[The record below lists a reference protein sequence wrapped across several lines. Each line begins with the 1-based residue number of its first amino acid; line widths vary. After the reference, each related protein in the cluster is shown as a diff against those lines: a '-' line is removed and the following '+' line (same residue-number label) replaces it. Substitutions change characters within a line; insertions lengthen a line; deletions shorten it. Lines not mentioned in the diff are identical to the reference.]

1 MNWTEQA
8 DSMLKTWTEAQ
19 KTMWEGWYDLA
30 RTGPGEHTMPN
41 MANPMDWMKQGMDAW
56 TSSSGPTSQGV
67 AGQIFGSQANMMK
80 SLQLMTSMWKMFG
93 PQIESGGDWQ
103 GAMRNYTEKWAEQI
117 LGAPKRMASMGTD
130 TGDLFKS
137 FLGEWGP
144 LLKPM
149 LGAVNEASMSGHFG
163 GMLMGGSEGLSK
175 LLNMGQDLEPA
186 FGGFS
191 EMPSVGS
198 SREQN
203 AKIMRAFDA
212 WVDFRKVNVKY
223 QATMAKIMGQAM
235 ERMMAQLAEFS
246 KEGKEIKSVRELMKI
261 WVRTADQTFTDVYTT
276 EEYHALQ
283 HDLSAAGMTYK
294 IRQQEVLDMILKM
307 LNLPSRAELDDAYLT
322 LHNLKKEVNALK
334 KEMKASKQGAIADA
348 GSAQQGT
355 APAAKSKP
363 KRKAPA
369 DKAQK

>member
-8 DSMLKTWTEAQ
+8 ESMLKTWTEAQ
-19 KTMWEGWYDLA
+19 KTMWGGWYDLA
-30 RTGPGEHTMPN
+30 RTGPGEQTMPD
-41 MANPMDWMKQGMDAW
+41 MANPLGWMKQGMDAW
-56 TSSSGPTSQGV
+56 TGSAGPTSQGV

-80 SLQLMTSMWKMFG
+80 SLELMTTMWKMFG
-93 PQIESGGDWQ
+93 PKIESGGDWQ
-103 GAMRNYTEKWAEQI
+103 GAMREYTEKMAEQM
-117 LGAPKRMASMGTD
+117 LGGPQRMASMGTD

-144 LLKPM
+144 LLKPW
-149 LGAVNEASMSGHFG
+149 LGAVNETAMSGHFG
-163 GMLMGGSEGLSK
+163 GMLMGGSGGLSK

-186 FGGFS
+186 FEGFS
-191 EMPSVGS
+191 DIPSIGS

-223 QATMAKIMGQAM
+223 QAKMAKIMGQAM

-276 EEYHALQ
+276 EDYHALQ
-283 HDLSAAGMTYK
+283 HELSSAGMTYK
-294 IRQQEVLDMILKM
+294 IRQQEVLDMIMKM
-307 LNLPSRAELDDAYLT
+307 LNMPSRAELDDAYLT
-322 LHNLKKEVNALK
+322 LHNLKKEVRSLK
-334 KEMKASKQGAIADA
+334 KELKAV
-348 GSAQQGT
+348 QQSS
-355 APAAKSKP
+355 APAAKSTP
-363 KRKAPA
+363 KRKAPVA
-369 DKAQK
+369 KAEK